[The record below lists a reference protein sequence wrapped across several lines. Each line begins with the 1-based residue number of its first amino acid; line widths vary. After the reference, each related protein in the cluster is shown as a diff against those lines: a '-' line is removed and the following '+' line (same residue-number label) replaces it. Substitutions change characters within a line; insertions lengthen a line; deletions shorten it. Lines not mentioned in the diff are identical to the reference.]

1 MRKLLFTLLVSLAAL
16 SVMAE
21 KARRIAH
28 PGGCY
33 RLYRLELAD
42 KQGTPF
48 SLSHPEAFLS
58 AKALE
63 RRQKQHLAVD
73 STDLPLSPQY
83 LEALSR
89 DGLEVVGGSKWQNT
103 VIVKTDQNTEPGRFD
118 TIPFVKKSTCIYIAP
133 DSITPD
139 DYYPIL
145 LPEPTD
151 TCATRY
157 GLGQR
162 QIEMLGGERLHEAG
176 FRGKGVL
183 IAVIDG
189 GFMNMDRIAML
200 RDAHIIGTRD
210 CVYPYDKDLYRLL
223 EHGTMVLSCMAA
235 SADSLFVG
243 TAPEASYLLLRSE
256 NGSTEQLAE
265 EDWWVQAA
273 EYADSVGA
281 DVINSSLGYNLFDHA
296 EQNHLYREQDGQT
309 ALISRA
315 ASMLAGKGIVLVCSA
330 GNEGNKSWKRIKFPA
345 DALDILSVAAV
356 DSAAVN
362 ADFSSVGPSA
372 DGRVKPDVAAMGYDA
387 AVIDGIGELHTANGT
402 SFAAPIVCGLV
413 ACLRQAMP
421 DATASHIMQLVRQS
435 ADRTDYPDNVYG
447 YGIPNFWK
455 AYQRHLNP
463 SLDPHNQ

>member
-1 MRKLLFTLLVSLAAL
+1 MRKLLFILLISLAAL
-16 SVMAE
+16 SATAE
-21 KARRIAH
+21 KAQRMAH
-28 PGGCY
+28 PGGRY

-42 KQGTPF
+42 KHGTPF
-48 SLSHPEAFLS
+48 SLSRPEAFLS
-58 AKALE
+58 QKAFK
-63 RRQKQHLAVD
+63 RRQRQQLAVD
-73 STDLPLSPQY
+73 STDLPLSPAY
-83 LEALSR
+83 LSALAKS
-89 DGLEVVGGSKWQNT
+89 GLEVVGGSKWLNT
-103 VIVKTDQNTEPGRFD
+103 VIVKTTEKTDAERFD
-118 TIPFVKKSTCIYIAP
+118 TIPFVKKSKCIYVAP
-133 DSITPD
+133 DSISPD

-145 LPEPTD
+145 LPHPTG
-151 TCATRY
+151 TSATRH
-157 GLGQR
+157 GEGQR
-162 QIEMLGGERLHEAG
+162 QIEMLGGEKLHEAG

-189 GFMNMDRIAML
+189 GFMNVDRIAML
-200 RDAHIIGTRD
+200 SDADIIGTKD
-210 CVYPYDKDLYRLL
+210 CVYPYDKDVYRLL
-223 EHGTMVLSCMAA
+223 EHGTMVLSCMATH
-235 SADSLFVG
+235 ADSLFVG

-256 NGSTEQLAE
+256 DGPTEQIAE

-330 GNEGNKSWKRIKFPA
+330 GNEGHKSWKRIKFPA

-356 DSAAVN
+356 DSDCVN

-387 AVIDGIGELHTANGT
+387 AVIDGIGELRTANGT

-413 ACLRQAMP
+413 ACLRQALP
-421 DATASHIMQLVRQS
+421 DATASRIMQLVRES
-435 ADRTDYPDNVYG
+435 ADRFDYPDNVYG
-447 YGIPNFWK
+447 YGIPDFWK
-455 AYQRHLNP
+455 AYQRHLAADTHNP
-463 SLDPHNQ
+463 